1 MCSRL
6 TDRAPSARQSSP
18 CCLEVYTWLL
28 HTDSPAERPSPAKP
42 HVKQRRTRKRSHTPS
57 LDIAQS
63 HRSNYFGWM
72 LQGADLYSELVSSLT
87 RCTSRATQLAARLAR
102 TALSLAGI
110 GVPARRNVPAR

>member
-72 LQGADLYSELVSSLT
+72 LQGADLYSELVSLFFLVCFACVVACCSFCVFCFL
-87 RCTSRATQLAARLAR
+87 
-102 TALSLAGI
+102 
-110 GVPARRNVPAR
+110 